1 MSYMDVGMCMCLSCV
16 KHLRELEDQVRPQAE
31 DLVGRAAL
39 LIAID
44 RYWSFLN
51 PKMKLVSCFKLL

>member
-44 RYWSFLN
+44 RY
-51 PKMKLVSCFKLL
+51 